1 MISNFS
7 SFVEF
12 LLLYTLQWQLTMIF
26 VVIFGH
32 QNTIRKWIRF

>member
-12 LLLYTLQWQLTMIF
+12 LLLYTLQWQSTTIS
-26 VVIFGH
+26 VVIFGL
-32 QNTIRKWIRF
+32 QNTIKKWIRF